1 MMLRQVLRCS
11 NPSVYRLSCRSLTD
25 FSKKAQRE
33 YLEKNLPPDVFKVLM
48 ESTCSYRNH
57 NKELKVTLFEKL
69 QSSSYKNYIEKA
81 VLLDEE
87 TSVRIAESV
96 VTHTRG
102 DKNTTFF
109 DGEGGLCQIASA
121 VSKSGVFENI
131 RVLEKDA
138 CMTNLNSFAKSNYLD
153 STIDVYDDVNLAANA
168 VEGYHNKLTYVPP
181 LLKYLPKGTVCE
193 EVPSY
198 TLVSTVSQSVV
209 KYLTDRILYRDNP
222 LGEFYSSRP
231 ELFLVMTARTYFH
244 ICCGYSTL
252 EPEYSKISEEAMKE
266 KRKQEV
272 VYQSMQTT
280 RHNVMFQ
287 IFFDF
292 CLVDVLPRESYFP
305 WKKYKTFRRGSV
317 INRIGKKKH
326 ADRVYEEHHSSL
338 MLVYV
343 RPKRMEELNF
353 GKPHNFE
360 HFILRMVKNKS
371 RRIVEIMEE
380 FATGWGF
387 AAIEAGFTV
396 LSEVKDLEGVDD
408 FLKLYNLITAL
419 PDFDQSNF
427 AAEAIE
433 NYRTNVETCELDSKE
448 LEEFRIQFRRDR
460 SMEGIYDEE
469 EVTV

>member
-1 MMLRQVLRCS
+1 MMLRQTLEYLK
-11 NPSVYRLSCRSLTD
+11 PSIYRLSCRSLTD
-25 FSKKAQRE
+25 FSKKAQKV
-33 YLEKNLPPDVFKVLM
+33 YLEKNLPPDVYKVLM
-48 ESTCSYRNH
+48 ESTCTYRNF
-57 NKELKVTLFEKL
+57 NKELEVTLFEKL

-87 TSVRIAESV
+87 TSMRIAESV

-102 DKNTTFF
+102 DRNTTFF
-109 DGEGGLCQIASA
+109 DGEGGLCQIAAA
-121 VSKSGVFENI
+121 VSKSGVFDNI
-131 RVLEKDA
+131 CVLEKDVS
-138 CMTNLNSFAKSNYLD
+138 MSNLHNYAKSNYLD
-153 STIDVYDDVNLAANA
+153 SNIAVYDNVNIAANA
-168 VEGYHNKLTYVPP
+168 AEGYLEKLTFVPP
-181 LLKYLPKGTVCE
+181 LLKYLPKGKVSE

-209 KYLTDRILYRDNP
+209 KYLTDRMLYRDNP
-222 LGEFYSSRP
+222 LGELYSSRP
-231 ELFLVMTARTYFH
+231 EFFLVMTARTYFH

-252 EPEYSKISEEAMKE
+252 EPEYSKISEERMKE

-287 IFFDF
+287 VFFDF
-292 CLVDVLPRESYFP
+292 CLVDTLPRESYFP
-305 WKKYKTFRRGSV
+305 WKKYKSFRRGP
-317 INRIGKKKH
+317 GGMTEKKK

-343 RPKRMEELNF
+343 RPKKIEELDL
-353 GKPHNFE
+353 GKAHNFE

-371 RRIVEIMEE
+371 RRIVELMEE

-387 AAIEAGFTV
+387 AAIEAGFSV
-396 LSEVKDLEGVDD
+396 LSEVKDLEGVED

-427 AAEAIE
+427 AAEALE
-433 NYRTNVETCELDSKE
+433 NYRTNVEICDLDDKE
-448 LEEFRIQFRRDR
+448 MEEFRIQFRRDR